1 MGQIIENP
9 IVSLQANIG
18 APLLYYL
25 ADGAAVFGCIGNP
38 DGVIVANKR
47 SLALSDNGNVYF
59 KTTDGVSSGWNA
71 LGGGGSGTV
80 TSIGLTGNS
89 VLDFSGSSANPI
101 TSAGI
106 FNINFVPQSV
116 NKVFASPSSGAP
128 AIPTFRALLNSDLSL
143 AAFPI
148 NGGIH
153 YNDGTNGL
161 IASAGFK
168 FDAASTTVQIGEAT
182 VAKGTVQ
189 LFSNLGL
196 GTIKHTVNNPGGNF
210 VFIWPDTL
218 PVNNDLARFS
228 VSGSNVTIG
237 SVAASALGFPTI
249 NPTDNFLPYR
259 SSATAFSDSPLRR
272 LSSSMLGFGTT
283 SNDVGIGQNTSG
295 VLGIGRGDSV
305 VTSMPLECS
314 AVYLNQFNNQ
324 TASVTVSAER
334 ALGIAIA
341 NNLVIGWNANAT
353 FNPAPT
359 LDTSFARLAA
369 NVVRIANGGTG
380 AGQLAIGT
388 STASTANQFLVDSQS
403 TSRIAGF
410 FSMPNG
416 SSVPTIQGVT
426 NGIQSFAFNPSGK
439 LQGGCNIPTSNQQFS
454 AKGNLK
460 SDVSELGNSGVSNT
474 NLLSFTVPAN
484 SIANNG
490 DTVEFTTTVV
500 YAANANN
507 KQVEC
512 LFGGV
517 SVFLISDAYSGSQG
531 QVTVRIKRTT
541 STAAKVIA
549 TYVASDTL
557 LVADCQYNEIAV
569 TWSNSN
575 TFQVKGQA
583 TSNNDIIN
591 KELESNV
598 IIAQTS

>member
-9 IVSLQANIG
+9 VVSLQANIG

-38 DGVIVANKR
+38 NGVIVANKR
-47 SLALSDNGNVYF
+47 SLALSDNGSVYF

-101 TSAGI
+101 TSAGT
-106 FNINFVPQSV
+106 FDINFATQSA

-128 AIPTFRALLNSDLSL
+128 AIPAFRALLNSDLSL
-143 AAFPI
+143 AAFPV

-153 YNDGTNGL
+153 YNDGSNGL
-161 IASAGFK
+161 IASAGFR

-182 VAKGTVQ
+182 VAKGTIQ
-189 LFSNLGL
+189 LFSNLGV

-218 PVNNDLARFS
+218 PANNDLARFS

-249 NPTDNFLPYR
+249 NATNNVIPKRQSASAFTDSAFTDDGSLITSTLPIR
-259 SSATAFSDSPLRR
+259 TPAGTGAAPGIQVGSAFFGLIKGGNAGNGLIAISNGSQEFCLFDGNTAFIGIS
-272 LSSSMLGFGTT
+272 TT
-283 SNDVGIGQNTSG
+283 RQFQWGNVSIASGDTGLARVIAGMVRVSNG
-295 VLGIGRGDSV
+295 
-305 VTSMPLECS
+305 
-314 AVYLNQFNNQ
+314 A
-324 TASVTVSAER
+324 
-334 ALGIAIA
+334 
-341 NNLVIGWNANAT
+341 
-353 FNPAPT
+353 
-359 LDTSFARLAA
+359 
-369 NVVRIANGGTG
+369 TG
-380 AGQLAIGT
+380 AGQFGVGS
-388 STASTANQFLVDSQS
+388 STITTANQFSVDSQS
-403 TSRIAGF
+403 TTRIAGF

-416 SSVPTIQGVT
+416 SNVATIQGVT

-454 AKGNLK
+454 ASGNLK
-460 SDVSELGNSGVSNT
+460 SDVSELGNSGATNT
-474 NLLSFTVPAN
+474 NLLSFAVPAS

-490 DTVEFTTTVV
+490 DTVEFRTTIV

-517 SVFLISDAYSGSQG
+517 SVFLISDTYSGSQG
-531 QVTVRIKRTT
+531 EITVRIKRTT

-549 TYVASDTL
+549 TYVASDAL
-557 LVADCQYNEIAV
+557 LRADCQYNEIAI